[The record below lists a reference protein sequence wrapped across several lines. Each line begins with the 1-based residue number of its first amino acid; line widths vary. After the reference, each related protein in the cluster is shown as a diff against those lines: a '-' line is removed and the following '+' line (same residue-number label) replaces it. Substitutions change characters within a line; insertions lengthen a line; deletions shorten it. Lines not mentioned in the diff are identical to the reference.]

1 MCVLL
6 RVLPLNGQ
14 SSAIDGAYTRI
25 ITQSYARNYAQM
37 RITGSLGDGGKRIIF
52 YAESRDDPLGTEE
65 SGSFEASRQP
75 AVALLTVAS
84 PSPQQRTS

>member
-14 SSAIDGAYTRI
+14 NSAADSTYTSI
-25 ITQSYARNYAQM
+25 VTQSYARNYAQI
-37 RITGSLGDGGKRIIF
+37 RITLSLGDGGKRIIF
-52 YAESRDDPLGTEE
+52 YAESCDDPLGTEE
-65 SGSFEASRQP
+65 KGSFEASRQP